1 MSAGHSHVHADVPD
15 PSSARARRVTAIVAA
30 VIAVLSV
37 ALVVVFWPGEVEEAV
52 GYDPF
57 ATDLFDAEITDS
69 RETPCQGGPV
79 EGPVEVEIRCATLE
93 LTLQNGP
100 DEGDTAT
107 LNYVEGPGAATLE
120 VGDQIVVGLSPDAA
134 PEFRYYFADFQRT
147 SPMLVLLVF
156 FVAAVLMLGRF
167 GGLRALLGAGASLVV
182 IVVFLVPALLEGTSP
197 VVVALV
203 GAGLIAVLALYV
215 THGVN
220 HRTNVAFLGTMAS
233 LALTALLA
241 AIFVAA
247 THLTGL
253 VNETV
258 SFLQLGSAEIDV
270 TGLLLA
276 GIVIGALGVIDDVT
290 VTQVSAVWELHA
302 TDPDASAGQLYRS
315 AITIGRDHIASTV
328 NTLVL
333 AYVGASLPLLLL
345 FQQGQQ
351 PLDRILTGEAIATEI
366 VRALVGSIGLVAS
379 VPITTALAV
388 AVVGARRGEPTDGPD
403 GEPSTEPPPEP
414 EPEPESEP
422 APPPP
427 PAWDDFG
434 PEERDF

>member
-1 MSAGHSHVHADVPD
+1 VTGGHSHVHGAVPD
-15 PSSARARRVTAIVAA
+15 PSSVRARRVTAVTAGLIALAA
-30 VIAVLSV
+30 VVLVV
-37 ALVVVFWPGEVEEAV
+37 ALWPGEVEEAV

-57 ATDLFDAEITDS
+57 ATDLYDAEIAAAQD
-69 RETPCQGGPV
+69 TPCQGAPA
-79 EGPVEVEIRCATLE
+79 EGPIEVETRCRTLE
-93 LTLQNGP
+93 LTLQDGP
-100 DEGDTAT
+100 DAGETAT
-107 LNYVEGPGAATLE
+107 LNYVEGPGAAELD
-120 VGDQIVVGLSPDAA
+120 VGDQIVVGLSPDAP

-147 SPMLVLLVF
+147 SPMLVLTVF
-156 FVAAVLMLGRF
+156 FVAAVLLLGHF
-167 GGLRALLGAGASLVV
+167 SGLRALLGAGASLVV
-182 IVVFLVPALLEGTSP
+182 IVMFLVPALLEGTSP
-197 VVVALV
+197 VPVALAA
-203 GAGLIAVLALYV
+203 AGLIAVLALYV

-233 LALTALLA
+233 LALTAVLA

-253 VNETV
+253 VDETV

-302 TDPDASAGQLYRS
+302 TDPDASARTLYRS

-366 VRALVGSIGLVAS
+366 VRALVGSIGLIAS

-388 AVVGARRGEPTDGPD
+388 AVVGARRGPALAEPQLEPEPD
-403 GEPSTEPPPEP
+403 PEP
-414 EPEPESEP
+414 EPEPP
-422 APPPP
+422 APVAPT
-427 PAWDDFG
+427 WDDFG

>member
-1 MSAGHSHVHADVPD
+1 VSAGHSHAHGPVLD
-15 PSSARARRVTAIVAA
+15 PSSARARRITAVVAG

-37 ALVVVFWPGEVEEAV
+37 VLVVVFWPGEVENAV

-57 ATDLFDAEITDS
+57 ATDLYDAEVTGAV
-69 RETPCQGGPV
+69 EAPCQGVPV
-79 EGPVEVEIRCATLE
+79 EGQIEIETRCLTLE
-93 LTLQNGP
+93 LTLQSGP
-100 DEGDTAT
+100 DEGETAS
-107 LNYVEGPGAATLE
+107 LNYVEGPGSAGLQE
-120 VGDQIVVGLSPDAA
+120 GDQIVVGLSPDAP

-147 SPMLVLLVF
+147 SPMLVLLIF
-156 FVAAVLMLGRF
+156 FIAAVLLLGRF

-203 GAGLIAVLALYV
+203 GAGLIAVLALYL

-220 HRTNVAFLGTMAS
+220 HRTNVAFLGTIAS

-253 VNETV
+253 VDETV
-258 SFLQLGSAEIDV
+258 SFVQLGSAEIDV

-302 TDPDASAGQLYRS
+302 TDPNASARQLYRS

-345 FQQGQQ
+345 FQQGRQ

-366 VRALVGSIGLVAS
+366 VRALVGSIGLIAS

-388 AVVGARRGEPTDGPD
+388 AVVGARRGEGGDDPPAEAVDAPIGPAPT
-403 GEPSTEPPPEP
+403 PEP
-414 EPEPESEP
+414 EPEPPKP
-422 APPPP
+422 A
-427 PAWDDFG
+427 AWDDFG